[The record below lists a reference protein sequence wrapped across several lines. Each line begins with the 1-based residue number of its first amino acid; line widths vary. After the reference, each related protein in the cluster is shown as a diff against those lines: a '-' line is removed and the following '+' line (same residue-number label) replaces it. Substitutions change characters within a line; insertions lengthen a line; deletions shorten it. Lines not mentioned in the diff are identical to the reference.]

1 MILGTGK
8 RSGAKIKKLMSAP
21 LKNFAVSVSEPE
33 KRGDRV
39 PVWFME
45 ADESGP
51 IEVPVIPVK
60 LG

>member
-1 MILGTGK
+1 
-8 RSGAKIKKLMSAP
+8 MSAP
-21 LKNFAVSVSEPE
+21 LKDFVVSVSEPE

-39 PVWFME
+39 SVRFKE

>member
-1 MILGTGK
+1 MLFELGTGK
-8 RSGAKIKKLMSAP
+8 GAKIKKLMSA
-21 LKNFAVSVSEPE
+21 LLEDFVVSVSEPE
-33 KRGDRV
+33 KRGDRISV
-39 PVWFME
+39 RFME

>member
-1 MILGTGK
+1 MLFELGTGK
-8 RSGAKIKKLMSAP
+8 GAKIKKLMSAP
-21 LKNFAVSVSEPE
+21 LKDFVVSVSEPE

-39 PVWFME
+39 SVRFME

-51 IEVPVIPVK
+51 IEGPVIPVK